1 MKTLIILSDSYVSS
15 VRSVVNHFPCGFAGM
30 RPHGRDVH
38 ATFIVRRSWFLCVL
52 SVLRGESLGLWFR
65 GCALLSCALRGEVLS
80 RALDQEHLHLH
91 AAHAEARLCGT
102 TAARAFGFLG

>member
-1 MKTLIILSDSYVSS
+1 MKTLIILSDSSVSS
-15 VRSVVNHFPCGFAGM
+15 VRSVVNHFPCGFASM

-38 ATFIVRRSWFLCVL
+38 ATFVTRRSRLLCVL
-52 SVLRGESLGLWFR
+52 SALRGESFGLWFR
-65 GCALLSCALRGEVLS
+65 GCALLSCTLRGEAFS

-91 AAHAEARLCGT
+91 AAHAEARLCGA